1 MSSEENK
8 VNQDRAWNL
17 AGDLLADLSPDDP
30 DDTDGWGLAR
40 EQVATHL
47 LRGMDARDEVVRL
60 HCLLTKLRTI
70 VCVIA
75 PKDISDIA
83 P

>member
-40 EQVATHL
+40 
-47 LRGMDARDEVVRL
+47 DEIVRL
-60 HCLLTKLRTI
+60 YCLLTNLRTI
-70 VCVIA
+70 VCAIA